1 MGQDVLTFPTH
12 LAHFSH
18 SGSRCNDNSRDED
31 CIDVMDTR
39 FHSVHGEKPIALR
52 CFCRGCCLLQTM
64 KANDD
69 TILIIQTMRT
79 MREKTGRAGIPVL
92 SFLTW
97 VRCPTS
103 ASLPTR
109 LLCLPSRL
117 PMQLARLRC
126 LAMNSLLLVL
136 PVPWIIIWVF
146 NIPETLGY
154 ESAHRAM
161 LRHVNLGRHACG
173 YNLLS
178 RI

>member
-1 MGQDVLTFPTH
+1 MGQDVLTVLTH

-18 SGSRCNDNSRDED
+18 SGSRCNDHRGDEF
-31 CIDVMDTR
+31 CIDVMDTN
-39 FHSVHGEKPIALR
+39 FHSFIGEKPIALR
-52 CFCRGCCLLQTM
+52 CFCRGCCFLQTM

-97 VRCPTS
+97 VRYPTS

-117 PMQLARLRC
+117 SMQLASLSR
-126 LAMNSLLLVL
+126 LAMDSLLLVL
-136 PVPWIIIWVF
+136 PVPLII
-146 NIPETLGY
+146 T
-154 ESAHRAM
+154 
-161 LRHVNLGRHACG
+161 
-173 YNLLS
+173 
-178 RI
+178 